1 MQFTKKTRKELKLI
15 LEDIMD
21 VNFPEELLVL
31 LCVQS
36 ANLILDEAEKLLE
49 EIPEIEDDGE

>member
-1 MQFTKKTRKELKLI
+1 MTKKTRKELKLI